1 MYILINAFVEK
12 EEIPQISN
20 LTLYLKELVKE
31 CTKPKDPERMKKIKI
46 IIEIN
51 QRIEKQQ
58 KKGLVFLKINKIDN
72 PLARLTKTEYSN
84 NKYQK

>member
-12 EEIPQISN
+12 EEIPQISI

-31 CTKPKDPERMKKIKI
+31 RTKPKDSERMKKIKI

-51 QRIEKQQ
+51 
-58 KKGLVFLKINKIDN
+58 
-72 PLARLTKTEYSN
+72 
-84 NKYQK
+84 

>member
-1 MYILINAFVEK
+1 MYIAINAFIKK
-12 EEIPQISN
+12 EEIPLISN
-20 LTLYLKELVKE
+20 LTLYLKELVEE
-31 CTKPKDPERMKKIKI
+31 CTKPKDSERMTKIKI

-51 QRIEKQQ
+51 QRIEKQ